1 MKDEEYLPQTRPILV
16 AKQISIGWHFW
27 WSSPWAEAPRI
38 SAVLGCH
45 GLEGGHS
52 GVLVH
57 AGVSSQTISGAER
70 PSRAPNKVFA
80 LRPGSVTPSPLTT
93 GWAEL
98 ENVASAPCSGLAL
111 GPGLFLPESTPSLAP
126 PLHVQRIPMGKVTT
140 QESLH
145 ACPQSFLLTLL
156 DTGVC

>member
-1 MKDEEYLPQTRPILV
+1 MGRGSENKCSTWMSWTGGRTQWGTG
-16 AKQISIGWHFW
+16 ACGCQQ
-27 WSSPWAEAPRI
+27 SP
-38 SAVLGCH
+38 
-45 GLEGGHS
+45 
-52 GVLVH
+52 
-57 AGVSSQTISGAER
+57 QTISGAER
-70 PSRAPNKVFA
+70 PSRAPNKVSA

>member
-1 MKDEEYLPQTRPILV
+1 MGRGSENKCSTWMPWTGGRAQWGTGARRC
-16 AKQISIGWHFW
+16 QQ
-27 WSSPWAEAPRI
+27 SP
-38 SAVLGCH
+38 
-45 GLEGGHS
+45 
-52 GVLVH
+52 
-57 AGVSSQTISGAER
+57 QTISGAER
-70 PSRAPNKVFA
+70 PSRALNKVFA
-80 LRPGSVTPSPLTT
+80 LRPGSVAPSPLTT

-98 ENVASAPCSGLAL
+98 ENMASAPCSGLAL